1 MISFAKFINAVTF
14 VFVIIACVVT
24 AIMVLLT
31 LGSGMA
37 IATIPVV
44 IGSILGLYV
53 VFAIVGL
60 LGGIFEQQQ
69 ILISAL
75 GGNNTFNAKVEPK
88 MSEYEKSINA
98 DDDDERQ
105 AEIIARAKG
114 ETFFSPRH

>member
-14 VFVIIACVVT
+14 VFVIIACVVAFVVC
-24 AIMVLLT
+24 AIL
-31 LGSGMA
+31 LGSGVFA
-37 IATIPVV
+37 GTILYVLATIV
-44 IGSILGLYV
+44 GMYV

-69 ILISAL
+69 ILINAL
-75 GGNNTFNAKVEPK
+75 GGNNTFNAKVEPQ

-98 DDDDERQ
+98 DDDERQ

-114 ETFFSPRH
+114 ETFFSPKH